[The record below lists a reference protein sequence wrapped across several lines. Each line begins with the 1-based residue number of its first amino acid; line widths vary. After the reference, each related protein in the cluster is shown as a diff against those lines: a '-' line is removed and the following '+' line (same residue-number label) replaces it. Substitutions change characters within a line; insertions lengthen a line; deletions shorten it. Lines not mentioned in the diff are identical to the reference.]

1 MLKTTSYKRFSNVFP
16 IVVAKKEDGSRVQ
29 NGDHLPTL
37 KKSIIFSLGFLPFS
51 NFPFC
56 KDKQEM
62 VSFD

>member
-1 MLKTTSYKRFSNVFP
+1 MFP

-37 KKSIIFSLGFLPFS
+37 KKPTIFLPLS
-51 NFPFC
+51 NFPSFFC

-62 VSFD
+62 VSFDI

>member
-1 MLKTTSYKRFSNVFP
+1 MFP

-37 KKSIIFSLGFLPFS
+37 KKPIIFSVGFLPFS

-62 VSFD
+62 VSFDI